1 MKASSEESC
10 KMERMGIGGGQ
21 ENQIGRKRG
30 KVGIT
35 KDEWVHDKIQRNNWK
50 ETNVY
55 YVIIYIL
62 AAHMYI

>member
-1 MKASSEESC
+1 MKASSEENF
-10 KMERMGIGGGQ
+10 KMERMGEEGGQ
-21 ENQIGRKRG
+21 ENQIGRKSRG

-55 YVIIYIL
+55 Y
-62 AAHMYI
+62 M